1 MKTEALE
8 RYLNSFGKQVVNRA
22 KGNLQKAKGGGTN
35 LEKSISFKII
45 TDTDG
50 FSVQFFMDNYGTFV
64 DKGVSGTAVGR
75 SFKDY
80 KGSTVSSPYKYTSKQ
95 PPSRVLDKWI
105 VKKTAVGRSF
115 KDYKGS
121 TVSSPYKY
129 TSKQPPSRVLDKWI
143 VKKNIAPRDEKGR
156 FMSRKSIS
164 FLIARSIKRKGI
176 QGISFFQK
184 PLMLGLKQF
193 GKEMLG
199 AVKEDIIN
207 GLTTVK

>member
-22 KGNLQKAKGGGTN
+22 KGNLQKKKGGGTN
-35 LEKSISFKII
+35 LEKSLSFKVI
-45 TDTDG
+45 TDADG
-50 FSVQFFMDNYGTFV
+50 FSVQFFMDSYGTFV
-64 DKGVSGTAVGR
+64 DKGVSGTDVRR

-80 KGSTVSSPYKYTSKQ
+80 KGRTISSPYKYTTKQ

-105 VKKTAVGRSF
+105 VKKG
-115 KDYKGS
+115 
-121 TVSSPYKY
+121 
-129 TSKQPPSRVLDKWI
+129 
-143 VKKNIAPRDEKGR
+143 IAPRDEKGR

-193 GKEMLG
+193 GKDMLG

>member
-22 KGNLQKAKGGGTN
+22 KGNLQKSKGGGTN
-35 LEKSISFKII
+35 LEKSLSFKVV
-45 TDTDG
+45 TSSEG
-50 FSVQFFMDNYGTFV
+50 FSVQFYMDSYGTFV
-64 DKGVSGTAVGR
+64 DKGVSGTKVKR

-80 KGSTVSSPYKYTSKQ
+80 KGRTISSPYKYTTKQ

-105 VKKTAVGRSF
+105 VKKG
-115 KDYKGS
+115 
-121 TVSSPYKY
+121 
-129 TSKQPPSRVLDKWI
+129 
-143 VKKNIAPRDEKGR
+143 IAPRDEKGR

-199 AVKEDIIN
+199 AVKDDIIN

>member
-22 KGNLQKAKGGGTN
+22 KGNLQKTKGGGTN
-35 LEKSISFKII
+35 LEKSLSFKVI
-45 TDTDG
+45 TDADG
-50 FSVQFFMDNYGTFV
+50 FTVQFFMDSYGTFV
-64 DKGVSGTAVGR
+64 DKGVSGTDVRR

-80 KGSTVSSPYKYTSKQ
+80 KGRTISSPYKYTTKQ

-105 VKKTAVGRSF
+105 VKKG
-115 KDYKGS
+115 
-121 TVSSPYKY
+121 
-129 TSKQPPSRVLDKWI
+129 
-143 VKKNIAPRDEKGR
+143 IAPRDEKGR

-164 FLIARSIKRKGI
+164 FLIARSIKSKGI

-199 AVKEDIIN
+199 AVKDDIIN

>member
-22 KGNLQKAKGGGTN
+22 KGNLQKSKGGGTN
-35 LEKSISFKII
+35 LEKSLSFKVV
-45 TDTDG
+45 TSAEG
-50 FSVQFFMDNYGTFV
+50 FSVQFYMDSYGTFV
-64 DKGVSGTAVGR
+64 DKGVSGTKVKR

-80 KGSTVSSPYKYTSKQ
+80 KGRTISSPYKYTTKQ

-105 VKKTAVGRSF
+105 VKKG
-115 KDYKGS
+115 
-121 TVSSPYKY
+121 
-129 TSKQPPSRVLDKWI
+129 
-143 VKKNIAPRDEKGR
+143 IAPRDEKGR

-199 AVKEDIIN
+199 AVKDDIIN

>member
-35 LEKSISFKII
+35 LEKSLSFKVV
-45 TDTDG
+45 TSAEG
-50 FSVQFFMDNYGTFV
+50 FSVQFYMDSYGTFV
-64 DKGVSGTAVGR
+64 DKGVSGTEVKR

-80 KGSTVSSPYKYTSKQ
+80 KGRTITSPYKYTTKQ

-105 VKKTAVGRSF
+105 VKKG
-115 KDYKGS
+115 
-121 TVSSPYKY
+121 
-129 TSKQPPSRVLDKWI
+129 
-143 VKKNIAPRDEKGR
+143 IAPRDEKGR

-199 AVKEDIIN
+199 AVKDDIIN

>member
-1 MKTEALE
+1 MKTDNIE

-22 KGNLQKAKGGGTN
+22 KGGLQKAKGGGTN
-35 LEKSISFKII
+35 LENSISFKVV
-45 TDTDG
+45 TDADG
-50 FSVQFFMDNYGTFV
+50 FSVQFYMDSYGTFV
-64 DKGVSGTAVGR
+64 DKGVSGTKVKR

-80 KGSTVSSPYKYTSKQ
+80 KGRTISSPYKYTTKQ

-105 VKKTAVGRSF
+105 VKKG
-115 KDYKGS
+115 
-121 TVSSPYKY
+121 
-129 TSKQPPSRVLDKWI
+129 
-143 VKKNIAPRDEKGR
+143 IAPRDEKGR

-199 AVKEDIIN
+199 AVKDDIIN

>member
-22 KGNLQKAKGGGTN
+22 KGNLQKSKGGGTN
-35 LEKSISFKII
+35 LEKSLSFKVV
-45 TDTDG
+45 TSAEG
-50 FSVQFFMDNYGTFV
+50 FSVQFYMDSYGTFV
-64 DKGVSGTAVGR
+64 DKGVSGTKVKR

-80 KGSTVSSPYKYTSKQ
+80 KGRTISSPYKYTTKQ

-105 VKKTAVGRSF
+105 VKKG
-115 KDYKGS
+115 
-121 TVSSPYKY
+121 
-129 TSKQPPSRVLDKWI
+129 
-143 VKKNIAPRDEKGR
+143 IAPRDEKGR

-193 GKEMLG
+193 GKDMLG
-199 AVKEDIIN
+199 AVKDDIIN